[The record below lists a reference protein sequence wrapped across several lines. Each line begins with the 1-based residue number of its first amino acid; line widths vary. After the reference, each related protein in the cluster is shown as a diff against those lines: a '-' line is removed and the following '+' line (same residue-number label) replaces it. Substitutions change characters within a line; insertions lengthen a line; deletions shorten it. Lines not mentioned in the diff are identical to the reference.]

1 MLLAVFGLISLCQSS
16 HHTHCTLPILRQ
28 CHENDTSVCCEP
40 LANTELNMEIA
51 IKAGDFFMVS
61 LFV

>member
-1 MLLAVFGLISLCQSS
+1 MLGLFSLT
-16 HHTHCTLPILRQ
+16 THGMHSQCTLAILRQ

-40 LANTELNMEIA
+40 LTNTELNMEIA